1 MGVPLQTPLPLT
13 NIPSSMSK
21 IFIDLLNK
29 HLTSTICHKVK
40 DTRGNKKR
48 QKKKKRQ
55 SPCFQGA
62 YNEVCNASGYKLNS
76 VN

>member
-21 IFIDLLNK
+21 IFTDLLNK

-40 DTRGNKKR
+40 NKRGHKKSKT
-48 QKKKKRQ
+48 KKKKK
-55 SPCFQGA
+55 SPRFQGT
-62 YNEVCNASGYKLNS
+62 YNEVCDAGGYKLNS